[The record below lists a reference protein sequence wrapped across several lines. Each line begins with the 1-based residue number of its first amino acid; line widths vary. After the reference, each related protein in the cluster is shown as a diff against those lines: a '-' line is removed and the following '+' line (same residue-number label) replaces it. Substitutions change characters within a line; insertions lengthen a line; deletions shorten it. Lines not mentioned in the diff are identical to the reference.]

1 MILKCKQLKAFSSFA
16 ENNISFMEV
25 PAHCTDHL
33 QSLDLSINKP
43 VKDHFKASL
52 QEWYA
57 IGIRQRVLA
66 GIDDKKLLTSAYHC

>member
-16 ENNISFMEV
+16 ESNIFFMEV
-25 PAHCTDHL
+25 PAHYTDCL
-33 QSLDLSINKP
+33 QPLDLSVNKP
-43 VKDHFKASL
+43 VKDHLKASL

-66 GIDDKKLLTSAYHC
+66 GNDDKKLLSSAYHC